1 MYFLMAIAATIGLAA
16 PQSYC
21 TYRANYAHTKI
32 RDASNGPKSLLPA
45 LMSFLPLS
53 FRGF

>member
-1 MYFLMAIAATIGLAA
+1 MAIAATIGLAA
-16 PQSYC
+16 LQSYY

-32 RDASNGPKSLLPA
+32 LDASNGPELPSPA